1 MDFTTGKMRN
11 KSSRERVRSG
21 TRSFGQV
28 PGGGGTINGNIMIKT
43 VLMVK
48 EGASDERHVLL

>member
-21 TRSFGQV
+21 TPSFGQV
-28 PGGGGTINGNIMIKT
+28 PGGGGIINGNIMIKT
-43 VLMVK
+43 VLK